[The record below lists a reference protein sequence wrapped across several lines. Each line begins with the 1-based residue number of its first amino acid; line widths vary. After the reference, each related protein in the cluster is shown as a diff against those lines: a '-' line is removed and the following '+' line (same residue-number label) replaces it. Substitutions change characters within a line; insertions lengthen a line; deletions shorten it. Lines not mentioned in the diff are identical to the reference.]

1 MDDIFYEKTLN
12 RIIQGRL
19 RFSRDGLVLFIEEP
33 SNDLIEESYDIYD
46 STYKEAYFKGVF
58 LKEEL
63 KELLFYNGLWSPED
77 DKNAEKTQEQ
87 IEELKLQAF
96 RSFYK
101 PKELRGI
108 KANIRALELEYMKLK
123 SKIHQLDHISCEGVA
138 LFAKSVWIL
147 SKTINHVNNEPYD
160 YKKFSLNFFL
170 SYYNDNQLT
179 EETYR
184 YIARNYPFR
193 GMWICS
199 KNGINL
205 FNASCA
211 EYTKDQRTLC
221 SYSTMYDNVYESTDC
236 PSEDVINDDDCLD
249 GWFISQRK
257 KYEKDKQKQ
266 QAEDLISNPKIKNS
280 QEIFVMTNS
289 EEEAKEI
296 YSLNNDYV
304 RNIIQERQQEIK
316 SSTGNLSHKDLPD
329 VRQERMM
336 NAVNSARS
344 AIKSR
349 GK

>member
-1 MDDIFYEKTLN
+1 MDNIFYEKALN

-46 STYKEAYFKGVF
+46 STYKEAYFKGLF

-63 KELLFYNGLWSPED
+63 KELLFYNELWSPED
-77 DKNAEKTQEQ
+77 DKNAEKIQER
-87 IEELKLQAF
+87 IEELKLEAF

-147 SKTINHVNNEPYD
+147 SKTINDENNILYD

-199 KNGINL
+199 KNGISL
-205 FNASCA
+205 FNNRSCA
-211 EYTKDQRTLC
+211 EYTKDQRALC
-221 SYSTMYDNVYESTDC
+221 SYCAMYDNVYESTDS
-236 PSEDVINDDDCLD
+236 PNEDVINDDDCLD
-249 GWFISQRK
+249 GWFIEQKRK
-257 KYEKDKQKQ
+257 REDYKKQKEVQ
-266 QAEDLISNPKIKNS
+266 SMLKNSKIANS
-280 QEIFVMTNS
+280 QEIFIMAKDRETADKINS
-289 EEEAKEI
+289 MNTPQVK
-296 YSLNNDYV
+296 
-304 RNIIQERQQEIK
+304 NIIQNRNQQIQESGSLKFTELI
-316 SSTGNLSHKDLPD
+316 D
-329 VRQERMM
+329 VKQDIAMQ
-336 NAVNSARS
+336 ARTS
-344 AIKSR
+344 AIQKIKGR
-349 GK
+349 